1 MNLLIRGLILIEVI
15 MTTQGQKENLQW
27 RVLRFNEF
35 TLDELYDLM
44 QLRSQVFV
52 VEQDC
57 VYLDMD
63 EIDRDSLHLLVQ
75 ENNNEKVLATLR
87 IFAGKNNYWHIGRVA
102 VAIEARKRGVAREMM
117 ERAVAWIKEQKDVK
131 GVEISAQS
139 YLFDFY
145 RSLGFQKSSEE
156 YVLDGLPH
164 LDMTLEL

>member
-1 MNLLIRGLILIEVI
+1 MNLNYSWKYL
-15 MTTQGQKENLQW
+15 KELSTEE
-27 RVLRFNEF
+27 FF
-35 TLDELYDLM
+35 TLF
-44 QLRSQVFV
+44 QLRQQVFV

-63 EIDRDSLHLLVQ
+63 EIDRNAVHLLVQ
-75 ENNNEKVLATLR
+75 DNNDEKVVATLR

-164 LDMTLEL
+164 LDMILPL

>member
-1 MNLLIRGLILIEVI
+1 MNLNYSWKYL
-15 MTTQGQKENLQW
+15 KELSTEE
-27 RVLRFNEF
+27 FF
-35 TLDELYDLM
+35 TLF
-44 QLRSQVFV
+44 QLRQQVFV

-63 EIDRDSLHLLVQ
+63 QIDRNAVHLLVQ
-75 ENNNEKVLATLR
+75 DNNDEKVVATLR

-164 LDMTLEL
+164 LDMILPL

>member
-1 MNLLIRGLILIEVI
+1 MNLNYSWKYL
-15 MTTQGQKENLQW
+15 KELSTEE
-27 RVLRFNEF
+27 FF
-35 TLDELYDLM
+35 TLF
-44 QLRSQVFV
+44 QLRQQVFV

-63 EIDRDSLHLLVQ
+63 EIDRNAVHLLVQ
-75 ENNNEKVLATLR
+75 DNNGEKVVATLR

-164 LDMTLEL
+164 LDMILPL

>member
-1 MNLLIRGLILIEVI
+1 MNLLYSWKYL
-15 MTTQGQKENLQW
+15 KELSTEE
-27 RVLRFNEF
+27 FF
-35 TLDELYDLM
+35 TLF
-44 QLRSQVFV
+44 QLRQQVFV

-164 LDMTLEL
+164 LDMILPL

>member
-1 MNLLIRGLILIEVI
+1 MNLLYSWKYL
-15 MTTQGQKENLQW
+15 KELSTEE
-27 RVLRFNEF
+27 FF
-35 TLDELYDLM
+35 TLF
-44 QLRSQVFV
+44 QLRQQVFV

-117 ERAVAWIKEQKDVK
+117 ERAIAWIKEQKDVK

>member
-1 MNLLIRGLILIEVI
+1 MNLNYSWKYL
-15 MTTQGQKENLQW
+15 KELSTEE
-27 RVLRFNEF
+27 FF
-35 TLDELYDLM
+35 TLF
-44 QLRSQVFV
+44 QLRQQVFV

-63 EIDRDSLHLLVQ
+63 EIDRNAVHLLVQ
-75 ENNNEKVLATLR
+75 DNNDEKVVATLR

-117 ERAVAWIKEQKDVK
+117 ERAVAWIKEQKGVK

-164 LDMTLEL
+164 LDMILPL

>member
-1 MNLLIRGLILIEVI
+1 MNLNYSWKYL
-15 MTTQGQKENLQW
+15 KELSTEE
-27 RVLRFNEF
+27 FF
-35 TLDELYDLM
+35 TLF
-44 QLRSQVFV
+44 QLRQQVFV

-63 EIDRDSLHLLVQ
+63 QIDRNAVHLLVQ
-75 ENNNEKVLATLR
+75 DNNDEKVVATLR
-87 IFAGKNNYWHIGRVA
+87 IFAGKNNYWHIGRLA

-164 LDMTLEL
+164 LDMILPL

>member
-1 MNLLIRGLILIEVI
+1 MNLNYSWKYL
-15 MTTQGQKENLQW
+15 KELSTEE
-27 RVLRFNEF
+27 FF
-35 TLDELYDLM
+35 TLF
-44 QLRSQVFV
+44 QLRQQVFV

-63 EIDRDSLHLLVQ
+63 EIDRNAVHLLVQ
-75 ENNNEKVLATLR
+75 DNNGEKVVATLR

-102 VAIEARKRGVAREMM
+102 VAIEARKQGVAREMM

-164 LDMTLEL
+164 LDMILPL

>member
-1 MNLLIRGLILIEVI
+1 MNLLYSWKYL
-15 MTTQGQKENLQW
+15 KELSTEE
-27 RVLRFNEF
+27 FF
-35 TLDELYDLM
+35 TLF
-44 QLRSQVFV
+44 QLRQQVFV

-63 EIDRDSLHLLVQ
+63 EIDRNAVHLLVQ
-75 ENNNEKVLATLR
+75 DNNDEKVVATLR

-117 ERAVAWIKEQKDVK
+117 ERAIAWIKEQKDVK

-164 LDMTLEL
+164 LDMILPL

>member
-1 MNLLIRGLILIEVI
+1 MNLNYSWKYL
-15 MTTQGQKENLQW
+15 KELSTEE
-27 RVLRFNEF
+27 FF
-35 TLDELYDLM
+35 TLF
-44 QLRSQVFV
+44 QLRQQVFV

-63 EIDRDSLHLLVQ
+63 EIDRNAVHLLVQ
-75 ENNNEKVLATLR
+75 DNNDEKVVATLR
-87 IFAGKNNYWHIGRVA
+87 IFAGKNNYWHIGRLA

-164 LDMTLEL
+164 LDMILPL